1 MKCKY
6 FISEQMHIR
15 LDQAP
20 KYIKT
25 KLPND
30 EEIRP

>member
-1 MKCKY
+1 MIWPK
-6 FISEQMHIR
+6 INSEQMHIR
-15 LDQAP
+15 LEQP
-20 KYIKT
+20 QKKIKT